1 MYSTTKIDWF
11 TGVAR
16 YARTHP
22 FPLRSNVDTF
32 VPCSGWA
39 GYDVGERGLDT
50 SIKRYSSTSRQD
62 MGFAVL
68 CSASSLATLERLH
81 APHSMLQTMWDV
93 GLREYRASRLDLAV
107 DIYDGGLLAQKTA
120 RVARRGVIKTNA
132 RQISVI
138 EGVVGKGGVTTYIG
152 TRQSARFIRVYDK
165 AVESNGRVP
174 TSRFELQANKDFAN
188 VLWKQIAAPTQEA
201 LNGVAYAAINGLVS
215 SWGDESVDEQLQF
228 IISAKPAPQPPPKD
242 DAWEWIQRQVLPS
255 IQRDWYESDDR
266 KATLLAKLIAA
277 VRANE

>member
-11 TGVAR
+11 TGVSR

-22 FPLRSNVDTF
+22 FPLSSDVDTF

-50 SIKRYSSTSRQD
+50 GVKRYSSTSRQD
-62 MGFAVL
+62 MGYAVL
-68 CSASSLATLERLH
+68 ISATALSSLERASKSPSL
-81 APHSMLQTMWDV
+81 LQAMFDT
-93 GLREYRASRLDLAV
+93 GLREYRCSRLDLAV

-120 RVARRGVIKTNA
+120 RAARRQVIKTSA
-132 RQISVI
+132 RQVSVI

-188 VLWKQIAAPTQEA
+188 VLWRQIATPTQEA
-201 LNGVAYAAINGLVS
+201 LNGVAYAAINGLVT
-215 SWGDESVDEQLQF
+215 SWGDESIDEQLQF

-242 DAWEWIQRQVLPS
+242 DAWEWIERQVLPS

-266 KATLLAKLIAA
+266 RETLLAKLIAA
-277 VRANE
+277 VRVNE

>member
-22 FPLRSNVDTF
+22 FPLRSDVDTF
-32 VPCSGWA
+32 VGCSGWA

-50 SIKRYSSTSRQD
+50 AIKRYSSTSRQD
-62 MGFAVL
+62 MGFAL
-68 CSASSLATLERLH
+68 LASASALSSLERLN
-81 APHSMLQTMWDV
+81 PTQSMLQTMFDT
-93 GLREYRASRLDLAV
+93 GFREYRCSRLDLAV

-120 RVARRGVIKTNA
+120 RAARRQVIKTSA
-132 RQISVI
+132 RQVSVI

-152 TRQSARFIRVYDK
+152 TRQSARFMRVYDK

-174 TSRFELQANKDFAN
+174 TSRFELQANKEFAN
-188 VLWKQIAAPTQEA
+188 DLWRQIATPTQEA
-201 LNGVAYAAINGLVS
+201 LNGTAYAAINGLVS
-215 SWGDESVDEQLQF
+215 SWGDESIDDALQF
-228 IISAKPAPQPPPKD
+228 VISAKPAPAPEPKD
-242 DAWEWIQRQVLPS
+242 DAWEWIERQVLPS
-255 IQRDWYESDDR
+255 IQRDWFESPF
-266 KATLLAKLIAA
+266 KNVTLLAKLIAA